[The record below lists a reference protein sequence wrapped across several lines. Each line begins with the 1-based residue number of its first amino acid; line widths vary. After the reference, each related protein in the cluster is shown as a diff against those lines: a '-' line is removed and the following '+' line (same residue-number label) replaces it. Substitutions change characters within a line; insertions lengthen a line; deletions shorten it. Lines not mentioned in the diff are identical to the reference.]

1 MHEKRKQ
8 IIKFKVESIFKI
20 SHLKQCFQKRYL
32 NGNLSGIFLRYNVV
46 FRNKVC
52 FVFKN

>member
-8 IIKFKVESIFKI
+8 IIKFKVESIFKTY
-20 SHLKQCFQKRYL
+20 HLKQCFQKRYL

-46 FRNKVC
+46 FRNKV
-52 FVFKN
+52 K